1 MRTATSAALAAALVL
16 LAACGA
22 PAPETSPAPAPAPA
36 PGATAA
42 APADSASA
50 RPRFSRDMLTEQ
62 EILQAN
68 VTTNALDAVQRLRP
82 QWLRI
87 RGSATVPE
95 NDGTTAIQ
103 AWLNGRHLGDVQT
116 LRDIPV
122 GQIIDMRWVEP
133 IQARQRYGPG
143 NARGVIA
150 VNGR

>member
-1 MRTATSAALAAALVL
+1 MRSYSSAALAAALVL
-16 LAACGA
+16 LAACAA
-22 PAPETSPAPAPAPA
+22 PAPETGPAPAPAS
-36 PGATAA
+36 GATAPM
-42 APADSASA
+42 PADSGSA
-50 RPRFSRDMLTEQ
+50 RTRFSRDMLTEQ

-87 RGSATVPE
+87 RGSASVPE

-116 LRDIPV
+116 LRDVPV